1 MGQDIRVKE
10 EGIAQE
16 QDEGCSEGPRK
27 AVQRPEPAWR
37 RAQLGLGLRGWA
49 DAGCLGKMGVPGF
62 LVFLELRRDSRVT
75 TGNSGFLLCWPREVQ
90 SSIRV
95 SRKSWGLLLSHC
107 RAKETPSRLVSRT

>member
-37 RAQLGLGLRGWA
+37 RAQLGLGLRGLAAWEKWESL
-49 DAGCLGKMGVPGF
+49 DFF
-62 LVFLELRRDSRVT
+62 LTHL
-75 TGNSGFLLCWPREVQ
+75 
-90 SSIRV
+90 
-95 SRKSWGLLLSHC
+95 KS
-107 RAKETPSRLVSRT
+107 